1 MYYISVLQAKGSEHH
16 YSIRVPKKLKE
27 EIERYK
33 IKVSELVRKFL
44 EEEIRKR
51 KRRELENNA
60 EELGEF
66 FSKLSREEIVEVT
79 SVIILKFQ

>member
-1 MYYISVLQAKGSEHH
+1 MRYIMSYDIRIILESKSE
-16 YSIRVPKKLKE
+16 PKKLKE

-44 EEEIRKR
+44 EEEVRKR

-66 FSKLSREEIVEVT
+66 FSKLSREEVVRRIRET
-79 SVIILKFQ
+79 RREN

>member
-1 MYYISVLQAKGSEHH
+1 MSTTISV
-16 YSIRVPKKLKE
+16 RVPKKLKE

-44 EEEIRKR
+44 EEEVRKR

-66 FSKLSREEIVEVT
+66 FSKLSREEVVRRIREMRREN
-79 SVIILKFQ
+79 

>member
-1 MYYISVLQAKGSEHH
+1 MSATISV
-16 YSIRVPKKLKE
+16 RVPKKLKE

-44 EEEIRKR
+44 EEEVRKR

-66 FSKLSREEIVEVT
+66 FSKLSREEVVRRIREMRRE
-79 SVIILKFQ
+79 K

>member
-1 MYYISVLQAKGSEHH
+1 MSATISV
-16 YSIRVPKKLKE
+16 RVPKKLKE

-44 EEEIRKR
+44 EEEVRKR

-60 EELGEF
+60 EERGEF
-66 FSKLSREEIVEVT
+66 FSKLSREEVVRRIRET
-79 SVIILKFQ
+79 RREN

>member
-1 MYYISVLQAKGSEHH
+1 MSATISV
-16 YSIRVPKKLKE
+16 RVPKKLKE

-33 IKVSELVRKFL
+33 IKVSKLVRKFL
-44 EEEIRKR
+44 EEEVRKR

-66 FSKLSREEIVEVT
+66 FSKLSREEVVRRIRET
-79 SVIILKFQ
+79 RREN

>member
-1 MYYISVLQAKGSEHH
+1 MSATISV
-16 YSIRVPKKLKE
+16 RVPKKLKE

-51 KRRELENNA
+51 KRRELENYA

-66 FSKLSREEIVEVT
+66 FSKLSREEVVRRIRET
-79 SVIILKFQ
+79 RREN